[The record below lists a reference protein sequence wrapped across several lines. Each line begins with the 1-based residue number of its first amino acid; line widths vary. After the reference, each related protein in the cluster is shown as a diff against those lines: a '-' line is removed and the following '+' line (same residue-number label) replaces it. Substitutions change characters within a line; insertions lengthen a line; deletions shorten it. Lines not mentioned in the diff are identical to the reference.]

1 MQTTVFRAMLRSRIL
16 EILDAWPAQD
26 QYAIMFFI
34 YPNES
39 CEYNGYHNIPEFS
52 MLFKCESA
60 MGSSRNPFFHAS
72 GDDEERWNP
81 AFWDHDLQQSVIRF
95 DEQNPMADALI
106 DWYET
111 IGVQDIGVENPSL
124 MFDSSGMYIG
134 KGPNGLAEF
143 LQLVADIAAEL
154 QNSGIIHTKFGK
166 SMPIILA
173 DFECT
178 WYMVKATC
186 HANPNG
192 EANEYIDACLRQ
204 NWVSEAQIQQ

>member
-1 MQTTVFRAMLRSRIL
+1 MQTMAFRTTLRNRIL
-16 EILDAWPAQD
+16 EILDAWPVQD

-39 CEYNGYHNIPEFS
+39 YEYKGYHNIPEFT
-52 MLFKCESA
+52 MLYKCESD
-60 MGSSRNPFFHAS
+60 MGSSRNPFFRAS
-72 GDDEERWNP
+72 SEDEERWNP
-81 AFWDHDLQQSVIRF
+81 AFWDYGLQQSVIRY
-95 DEQNPMADALI
+95 DEPNPLADALI

-111 IGVQDIGVENPSL
+111 IGVQDIGYENPD
-124 MFDSSGMYIG
+124 MAYDSSMTYIG
-134 KGPNGLAEF
+134 KGPNGLSEL

-154 QNSGIIHTKFGK
+154 QSSGAIQTKFGK
-166 SMPIILA
+166 SIPIILA
-173 DFECT
+173 DFEFT

-204 NWVSEAQIQQ
+204 HWVAEAQIQQ